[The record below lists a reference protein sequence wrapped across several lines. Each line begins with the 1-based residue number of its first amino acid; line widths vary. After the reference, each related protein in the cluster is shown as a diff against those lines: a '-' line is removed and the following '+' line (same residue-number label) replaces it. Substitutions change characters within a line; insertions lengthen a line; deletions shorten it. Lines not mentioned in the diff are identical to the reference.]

1 MVRKLL
7 LLVGV
12 LLLIAGLLIAFYPKL
27 HQFQTDREIAAEVQS
42 FYDIAEERPISSAD
56 TPHPSQSGT
65 EPGAESDPYPGTEP
79 VLIDLP
85 FQELRMAMEEHN
97 RFLFESGQASLSDP
111 WSYQQQVFD
120 LSQYGLEGEA
130 VAVLRIDRLELELPV
145 FLGATM
151 DHMGRGAAQLSQT
164 SMPIGGIN
172 TNCVIAGHCGWTG
185 AAFFRYLST
194 LQVGDEI
201 VLTNLWEELHYTVAD
216 MKIINPTDVDKI
228 LIQEGRDLLT
238 LLTCHPY
245 GTGGRYRLVVYCERT
260 NN

>member
-27 HQFQTDREIAAEVQS
+27 HQLQTDREIAAEVQS

-65 EPGAESDPYPGTEP
+65 EPGAESDPYLGTEP
-79 VLIDLP
+79 VLTDMP
-85 FQELRMAMEEHN
+85 FPELRMAMEAHN
-97 RFLFESGQASLSDP
+97 LYLYESGQASLSDP

-151 DHMGRGAAQLSQT
+151 DHMGRGAAQLS
-164 SMPIGGIN
+164 
-172 TNCVIAGHCGWTG
+172 
-185 AAFFRYLST
+185 
-194 LQVGDEI
+194 EI

-216 MKIINPTDVDKI
+216 IKIINPTDVDKI

>member
-27 HQFQTDREIAAEVQS
+27 HQLQTDREIAAEVQS

-56 TPHPSQSGT
+56 TPHTSQSGT
-65 EPGAESDPYPGTEP
+65 EPWAESDPYLGTEP
-79 VLIDLP
+79 VLTDMP
-85 FQELRMAMEEHN
+85 FPELRMAMEAHN
-97 RFLFESGQASLSDP
+97 LYLYESGQASLSDP

-164 SMPIGGIN
+164 SMPIGGVN

-216 MKIINPTDVDKI
+216 IKIINPTDVDKI

>member
-7 LLVGV
+7 LLLGI
-12 LLLIAGLLIAFYPKL
+12 LLLISGLFVAFYPKL
-27 HQFQTDREIAAEVQS
+27 HQLQTDREIEAEVRS
-42 FYDIAEERPISSAD
+42 FFEIAEERPISSAD
-56 TPHPSQSGT
+56 KPHPSQSGT
-65 EPGAESDPYPGTEP
+65 EPFTEP
-79 VLIDLP
+79 DPGLGQEPELIDMP
-85 FQELRMAMEEHN
+85 FRELRMAMEAHN
-97 RFLFESGQASLSDP
+97 LYLYKSGQSSLSDP

-120 LSQYGLEGEA
+120 LSQYGLEGET

-151 DHMGRGAAQLSQT
+151 DHMARGAAQLSQT
-164 SMPIGGIN
+164 SMPIGGVN

-194 LQVGDEI
+194 VQIGDEI

-216 MKIINPTDVDKI
+216 IKIINPTDVDKI

-260 NN
+260 YD

>member
-27 HQFQTDREIAAEVQS
+27 HQLQTDREIAAEVQS
-42 FYDIAEERPISSAD
+42 FYDIAEERMPIAPGTQITSESGEK
-56 TPHPSQSGT
+56 PSTDPGAELGT
-65 EPGAESDPYPGTEP
+65 EPIP
-79 VLIDLP
+79 IDLP
-85 FQELRMAMEEHN
+85 YYELRMAMEAHN
-97 RFLFESGQASLSDP
+97 RYLFESGQASLSDP

-130 VAVLRIDRLELELPV
+130 AAVLRIDRLELELPV

-164 SMPIGGIN
+164 SMPIGGVN

-185 AAFFRYLST
+185 TAFFRYLST

-201 VLTNLWEELHYTVAD
+201 VLTNLGEELHYTVAD
-216 MKIINPTDVDKI
+216 IKIINPTDVDKI